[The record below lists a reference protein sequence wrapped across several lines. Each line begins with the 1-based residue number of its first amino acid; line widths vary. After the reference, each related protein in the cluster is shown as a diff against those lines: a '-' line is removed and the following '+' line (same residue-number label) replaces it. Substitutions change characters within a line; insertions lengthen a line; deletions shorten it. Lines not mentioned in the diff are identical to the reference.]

1 MTSPKR
7 PRRPRP
13 PHDDAAPP
21 RYRSSAVARMVRI
34 PVATLRI
41 WESRYRVSAAA
52 LSDAGHRLYSA
63 ADVQRLALLKQ
74 LTDVGHAIGTLAALD
89 MAQLRHVAS
98 THAGALAGAPAGR
111 SPSRPWRVAVVGGE
125 PWTDRLQRPAVLR
138 RLDRPLVVGAAFAT
152 LDDVAATLDVP
163 TVDALLLHAPI
174 LREGDVGA
182 LHLAAASLGTRRVG
196 VLHGYATTAA
206 CEAFDRAGVS
216 MLREP
221 QDDRSLAAW
230 LQSLA
235 RTRAA
240 EAVAT
245 RQMPTDLAWP
255 APAVAPRRYDDA
267 TLADFAGLS
276 STIACECPRH
286 VADLVAQLSAF
297 ESYSAECA
305 SRGPRDA
312 ALHRYL
318 EQVAG
323 TARALFESALERVAI
338 EEGLVLRPATS
349 AAGRARRASAAG
361 RPRIARAT

>member
-7 PRRPRP
+7 PPPARPV
-13 PHDDAAPP
+13 HDDATTP

-52 LSDAGHRLYSA
+52 RSGAGHRLYSA

-74 LTDVGHAIGTLAALD
+74 LTDVGHAIGTLVALD
-89 MAQLRHVAS
+89 MAQLRDVAA
-98 THAGALAGAPAGR
+98 THAGALAGARAARAPT
-111 SPSRPWRVAVVGGE
+111 RPWRIAVVGE
-125 PWTDRLQRPAVLR
+125 PWTERLQRPAVVR
-138 RLDRPLVVGAAFAT
+138 RLDRPLVVAAAFAT
-152 LDDVAATLDVP
+152 LDDVAAALGVG

-174 LREGDVGA
+174 LREGDLGA
-182 LHLAAASLGTRRVG
+182 LQAAAASLATRRVG

-216 MLREP
+216 LLRQP
-221 QDDRSLAAW
+221 QDDRALAAW

-235 RTRAA
+235 RTRAVDP
-240 EAVAT
+240 VAT
-245 RQMPTDLAWP
+245 RPMPADPAWP

-286 VADLVAQLSAF
+286 VAELVAQLSSF
-297 ESYSAECA
+297 EAYSAECA
-305 SRGPRDA
+305 SRGPRDT

-323 TARALFESALERVAI
+323 TARALFESALERVAV
-338 EEGLVLRPATS
+338 EEGLVLRPVTPQAR
-349 AAGRARRASAAG
+349 RARRAPSVGSA
-361 RPRIARAT
+361 RR

>member
-1 MTSPKR
+1 MTSGKR
-7 PRRPRP
+7 PLPPRQA
-13 PHDDAAPP
+13 HDDAATP

-52 LSDAGHRLYSA
+52 LSGAGHRLYSA

-89 MAQLRHVAS
+89 MAQLRDVAA
-98 THAGALAGAPAGR
+98 THAGALAGARAGR
-111 SPSRPWRVAVVGGE
+111 TPTRPWRVAVVGAE
-125 PWTDRLQRPAVLR
+125 PWTERLQRPAVVR
-138 RLDRPLVVGAAFAT
+138 RLDRPLVVAAAFPT
-152 LDDVAATLDVP
+152 LDEVRSEVA

-182 LHLAAASLGTRRVG
+182 LGAAAASLGTRRVG

-216 MLREP
+216 LLRAP
-221 QDDRSLAAW
+221 QDDRTLAAW
-230 LQSLA
+230 LQLLA

-240 EAVAT
+240 DTVAA
-245 RQMPTDLAWP
+245 RRMPADPGWP

-276 STIACECPRH
+276 STIACECPRQ
-286 VADLVAQLSAF
+286 VAELVAQLSGF
-297 ESYSAECA
+297 EAYSAECA

-323 TARALFESALERVAI
+323 AARALFESALERVAV
-338 EEGLVLRPATS
+338 EEGLVLRPVTRV
-349 AAGRARRASAAG
+349 AGRARRAPPAG
-361 RPRIARAT
+361 RARR

>member
-1 MTSPKR
+1 MTVPKR
-7 PRRPRP
+7 PCRSRS
-13 PHDDAAPP
+13 PHDDAATP

-41 WESRYRVSAAA
+41 WESRYRVSAPS

-89 MAQLRHVAS
+89 MGQLLDVAA
-98 THAGALAGAPAGR
+98 THASALAGARAGR
-111 SPSRPWRVAVVGGE
+111 AQTKPWRVAVVGAK
-125 PWTDRLQRPAVLR
+125 PWTERLQRPAVVR
-138 RLDRPLVVGAAFAT
+138 RLDRTLVVAAAFPT
-152 LDDVAATLDVP
+152 LDEVAAASEVA

-174 LREGDVGA
+174 LRACDVGA
-182 LHLAAASLGTRRVG
+182 LQAAAATLGTRRVG
-196 VLHGYATTAA
+196 VLHGYATSAA
-206 CEAFDRAGVS
+206 SEAFDRAGVLL
-216 MLREP
+216 LREP
-221 QDDRSLAAW
+221 QDDRALAAW
-230 LQSLA
+230 LQSLV

-240 EAVAT
+240 DAVAT
-245 RQMPTDLAWP
+245 RRMPTDPAWP

-286 VADLVAQLSAF
+286 VAELVAQLSGF
-297 ESYSAECA
+297 EAYSAECA

-323 TARALFESALERVAI
+323 AARALFESALERVAV
-338 EEGLVLRPATS
+338 EEGLMLRPVTPAHVEPAS
-349 AAGRARRASAAG
+349 RRRPVRAGR
-361 RPRIARAT
+361 